1 VLDPAQTALS
11 RAIMAVDPQIV
22 ADGTYFVVL
31 DELSGRLAGGGGWS
45 RRGVYRAGGHS
56 TPERDAA
63 MAAMPADAA
72 RIRAMYVHPDFARRG
87 LGRMIL
93 SLCEQAARDAGFVRV
108 ELMATLAG
116 EPLYRACGYEEIS
129 RFAAAERDGIRVPGV
144 RMGKRIA

>member
-1 VLDPAQTALS
+1 MLDPAQTALS